1 MTTSPARNP
10 ALPDCVICDIDG
22 TLAIMGDRSP
32 FEWEKVGVDT
42 LNEPV
47 AILLEMVRDY
57 GYKQRYANDIII
69 LSGRDGSCRPETE
82 KWLAENG
89 VYHHHLYMRKPK
101 DNRKDAIVKR
111 ELYEEHILG
120 KYNVSF
126 VLDDRDQ
133 VVALWRK
140 DLGLPCFQVNY
151 GSF

>member
-1 MTTSPARNP
+1 MTTAPARNP

-32 FEWEKVGVDT
+32 FEWEKVGIDT
-42 LNEPV
+42 VNEPV
-47 AILLEMVRDY
+47 ADLLCMVEAW
-57 GYKQRYANDIII
+57 GMEQHENKIII
-69 LSGRDGSCRPETE
+69 LSGRDGSCRQETLD
-82 KWLAENG
+82 WLHAHGIPFTE
-89 VYHHHLYMRKPK
+89 LYMRKAK
-101 DNRKDAIVKR
+101 DNRKDAIIKR

-126 VLDDRDQ
+126 ILDDRDQ